1 MARSLKAALVALY
14 GLLAVSCVSQ
24 AKRPLVDPF
33 PLRFPLTEV
42 GRLEIEGRILGQPRS
57 RDAIIRFVDQEGF
70 LTEIVVSS
78 RSVLRRYKF
87 IDIGPGSL
95 PSDNQVTAGPVLMR
109 DGAGRLIRTLS
120 GDASGLL
127 EAGDGK
133 GDPIWAFKAGG
144 AILADPAVAGGR
156 VYFGDAGQHFYCLDA
171 ETGKLRWKRT
181 LQGAPLHPAVVAGG
195 AVAVAA
201 SNSVVY
207 RLSAKGGSILSWEAV
222 PSRILHEPAAAGPL
236 VLISSASPIVTAI
249 DLRTGRRAG
258 QYEAPGIL
266 VAGAVW
272 SSPYVVLFVEDPDT
286 GRQRIV
292 FLRSR

>member
-1 MARSLKAALVALY
+1 MARSVSPAIIALY
-14 GLLAVSCVSQ
+14 GLISIACASQ
-24 AKRPLVDPF
+24 AKKPLVDPF

-42 GRLEIEGRILGQPRS
+42 GRLEIEGRIVGQPRS
-57 RDAIIRFVDQEGF
+57 RDGVILFVDQEGF

-78 RSVLRRYKF
+78 QSILRRDKDV
-87 IDIGPGSL
+87 DIGPGSL
-95 PSDNQVTAGPVLMR
+95 PSDDQVTAGPVLVR
-109 DGAGRLIRTLS
+109 DGAGRLIGRLS

-133 GDPIWAFKAGG
+133 GDPLWAFKAGG
-144 AILADPAVAGGR
+144 AILADPAVAGSR
-156 VYFGDAGQHFYCLDA
+156 VYFGDAGRHFYCLDA
-171 ETGKLRWKRT
+171 ATGRLKWRRK

-236 VLISSASPIVTAI
+236 ILISSASPAVTAI

-258 QYEAPGIL
+258 QYEAPGPL